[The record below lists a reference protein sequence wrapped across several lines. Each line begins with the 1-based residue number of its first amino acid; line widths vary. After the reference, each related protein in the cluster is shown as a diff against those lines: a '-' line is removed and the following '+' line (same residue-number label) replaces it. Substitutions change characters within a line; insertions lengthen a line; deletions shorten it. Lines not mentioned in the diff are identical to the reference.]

1 MVCRKIAVFT
11 IFKVQRSYQVILEP
25 AFRLLS
31 FSRQYYSSFKSGL
44 VFTNQKSDVSALLGV
59 IWLIFNKM
67 SDGFWHFWQKV
78 KWCDSSCLGNCLIL
92 CTNKQAR
99 RQMFTSWWMARPWN
113 NAWPKEPHKLC
124 ANILIAH
131 SRPLLDNAIE
141 YSKRCFSLM
150 KMFLKVWLY
159 MFRPY
164 IAINIYQYEH
174 LWCNHDFTK
183 TF

>member
-1 MVCRKIAVFT
+1 MVCHKIAFFT
-11 IFKVQRSYQVILEP
+11 IFKVHGSSYQVISEL
-25 AFRLLS
+25 AFRLLA
-31 FSRQYYSSFKSGL
+31 FSTDNNTTHHLKVVWYLQTRKVMPFL
-44 VFTNQKSDVSALLGV
+44 EV

-131 SRPLLDNAIE
+131 SRPLFENAIE
-141 YSKRCFSLM
+141 YLKKPSFLIRSFFKSLM
-150 KMFLKVWLY
+150 VLY
-159 MFRPY
+159 LGSLSLMHQAP
-164 IAINIYQYEH
+164 
-174 LWCNHDFTK
+174 CNLYSK
-183 TF
+183 T